1 MERKAIGCVLG
12 RKEMIIVAII
22 TLLVAVGIGCA
33 ICAAI
38 PRDPWEDEEQEKYL
52 KEWRKKHGDKTY

>member
-1 MERKAIGCVLG
+1 
-12 RKEMIIVAII
+12 MIIVAII
-22 TLLVAVGIGCA
+22 TLLVIAGIGCA

-38 PRDPWEDEEQEKYL
+38 PREPWEDEEQEKYL

>member
-1 MERKAIGCVLG
+1 MNMGICISGIRRE
-12 RKEMIIVAII
+12 EMIIVAIM

-38 PRDPWEDEEQEKYL
+38 PREPWEDQEQEEFL
-52 KEWRKKHGDKTY
+52 NEWRKKHEHKTN

>member
-1 MERKAIGCVLG
+1 
-12 RKEMIIVAII
+12 MIIVAIT

-38 PRDPWEDEEQEKYL
+38 PREPWGDEEQEEYL
-52 KEWRKKHGDKTY
+52 KEWRKKHK

>member
-1 MERKAIGCVLG
+1 
-12 RKEMIIVAII
+12 MIIVIII

-38 PRDPWEDEEQEKYL
+38 PKDPWEDEEQEEYL
-52 KEWRKKHGDKTY
+52 KEWRKHK

>member
-1 MERKAIGCVLG
+1 
-12 RKEMIIVAII
+12 MIIVAIT

-38 PRDPWEDEEQEKYL
+38 PQDSYEDHEHKHSEK
-52 KEWRKKHGDKTY
+52 